1 MSGYETIQRSGRHV
15 DVGGRVE
22 HDILV
27 DAEHKLLS
35 SLAKARVSN
44 AAETP
49 LVFRKTTLRS
59 RDDPTFQRAA
69 FGDGAAEV
77 RALGDSGPGGRGILR
92 RLEGVAIMKGSRA
105 ERHGIPSRRG
115 APSAT
120 TSRRASSKTPSS
132 CASRDSETGSPRAT
146 RAWRK
151 PPPRARTCPRLP
163 RPARGGRRGRR
174 RGRRARR
181 RRREEGADDAP
192 PPDPDPFDD
201 AGFAAFLSL
210 EESDVR
216 AAWSAISTEL
226 PARLDYIDRLERDV
240 KTASSAAKTQLET
253 SLSHAVDALVAV
265 AHATRPELERFAA
278 AETVALNKARLED
291 ERQMAD
297 LTRRLR
303 TREVEKER
311 DELARWTAAFA
322 RWRDARVE
330 RHVRRFVALVESEAF
345 SDPPERRDAL
355 EALARDQ
362 RRALESLEAH
372 VAGAR
377 KMFAL
382 DDPDGDE
389 VAVSGCAMNAL
400 SVAAA
405 ERWRESL
412 EIRHDA
418 WDRVVRDALDRI
430 DADADALDRA
440 SDEALRETRERAM
453 ADAGL
458 EATAAATTDAARELA
473 PDANLAPDDAA
484 SDSAAAERTLTPAEA
499 LEATIEARCVAV
511 AEARKKASRAFRR
524 RVRAGV
530 DAQAKLWR
538 ATASRAAD
546 FFASVARLLETHR
559 ELARRARGRRRR
571 TRGAPGGAREER
583 RRRRARS
590 TTRGRP
596 SRTRR
601 TTPRST
607 TPARARRRADAVE
620 AEYRA
625 YHRDATE
632 IAESNPEG
640 RGRTSKRT
648 RADCAGACAC
658 SRTRGGGGSGGGG
671 GGGGG
676 EADGGGRRGPRGGRG
691 EQRARGRRRRRKRRR
706 RRRRRMRR
714 RRRRKA
720 PVTPVTPPNPRKTA
734 RETRDPRIPATRR
747 GRAWR
752 SGIEKRR
759 SRRGLPRR
767 TTRRTGRRA
776 RRRRRARAPR
786 TPVTRTRPRRMR
798 RSRGRRGRAS

>member
-105 ERHGIPSRRG
+105 ERHEATVAAWRAERDHVAEGILKNAVQLCVSGFRDRLAASDARG
-115 APSAT
+115 G
-120 TSRRASSKTPSS
+120 SRRAV
-132 CASRDSETGSPRAT
+132 RE
-146 RAWRK
+146 
-151 PPPRARTCPRLP
+151 PPPAPP

-174 RGRRARR
+174 RGRRAGAGAAEGRR
-181 RRREEGADDAP
+181 RPP

-265 AHATRPELERFAA
+265 AHATRPELERFTA

-345 SDPPERRDAL
+345 ADPPERRDAL

-362 RRALESLEAH
+362 RRAPSRSRRTSR
-372 VAGAR
+372 AR

-389 VAVSGCAMNAL
+389 VAVSGCAM
-400 SVAAA
+400 
-405 ERWRESL
+405 
-412 EIRHDA
+412 
-418 WDRVVRDALDRI
+418 
-430 DADADALDRA
+430 
-440 SDEALRETRERAM
+440 TR
-453 ADAGL
+453 
-458 EATAAATTDAARELA
+458 
-473 PDANLAPDDAA
+473 
-484 SDSAAAERTLTPAEA
+484 
-499 LEATIEARCVAV
+499 
-511 AEARKKASRAFRR
+511 
-524 RVRAGV
+524 
-530 DAQAKLWR
+530 
-538 ATASRAAD
+538 
-546 FFASVARLLETHR
+546 
-559 ELARRARGRRRR
+559 
-571 TRGAPGGAREER
+571 
-583 RRRRARS
+583 
-590 TTRGRP
+590 
-596 SRTRR
+596 
-601 TTPRST
+601 
-607 TPARARRRADAVE
+607 
-620 AEYRA
+620 
-625 YHRDATE
+625 
-632 IAESNPEG
+632 
-640 RGRTSKRT
+640 
-648 RADCAGACAC
+648 
-658 SRTRGGGGSGGGG
+658 
-671 GGGGG
+671 
-676 EADGGGRRGPRGGRG
+676 
-691 EQRARGRRRRRKRRR
+691 
-706 RRRRRMRR
+706 
-714 RRRRKA
+714 
-720 PVTPVTPPNPRKTA
+720 
-734 RETRDPRIPATRR
+734 
-747 GRAWR
+747 
-752 SGIEKRR
+752 
-759 SRRGLPRR
+759 
-767 TTRRTGRRA
+767 
-776 RRRRRARAPR
+776 
-786 TPVTRTRPRRMR
+786 
-798 RSRGRRGRAS
+798 